1 MGSGCGE
8 VAYRVHEPRPR
19 QPDLVRHVATDDI
32 ERLPDHMA
40 ELVGVGILPFWRHP
54 VVDQNWQV
62 PLVVSAVVQSGV
74 GRGTSHEG
82 VAPAPLDRGDQL
94 QYHRFRRAPLAH

>member
-8 VAYRVHEPRPR
+8 VVYRVHEPRAR
-19 QPDLVRHVATDDI
+19 QPNLVRHVATDDI
-32 ERLPDHMA
+32 ERLPDHVA

-54 VVDQNWQV
+54 VVDQNCQV
-62 PLVVSAVVQSGV
+62 PLEVSLVVQSGV
-74 GRGTSHEG
+74 GGGTSHEG